1 MRAEGMD
8 EEFELMNRVN
18 YYRHRLDDIRVWYGQ
33 LPETMLAV
41 SSARMDLAPA
51 RGSGRRLPGG
61 DAMVMIGPWS
71 SDADEGDDT
80 PHPAQIVRE
89 WVERLAG
96 EAAGSWTANWRWLVD
111 AVPMILG
118 SQWASAWCSDIDAL
132 WHRLASLTGNAPV
145 VESDEVQ
152 RRLVDHADDL
162 PDDAMLTLA
171 QVEAAWP
178 GRGISGRIRSARS
191 KENARARRE
200 DRPPRHRLEPD
211 RRGRY
216 RLGDLRALYPDTLT
230 RSESLR
236 STAGSVT

>member
-1 MRAEGMD
+1 MD
-8 EEFELMNRVN
+8 DEFQQQNRVN
-18 YYRHRLDDIRVWYGQ
+18 HYRNRLDDIRVWYGE
-33 LPETMLAV
+33 LSDTMLSV

-61 DAMVMIGPWS
+61 DAMVMVGPWAP
-71 SDADEGDDT
+71 DADEGDDT

-96 EAAGSWTANWRWLVD
+96 ESMRSWAANWRWLFD
-111 AVPMILG
+111 AVPRILE
-118 SQWASAWCSDIDAL
+118 SQWASAWCSDVDAL
-132 WHRLASLTGNAPV
+132 WHRLASLTGHAPV
-145 VESDEVQ
+145 VEDEEVQ
-152 RRLVDHADDL
+152 RRLVDHAEEL

-171 QVEAAWP
+171 QVESAWP
-178 GRGISGRIRSARS
+178 GRNISGRVRTARS

-216 RLGDLRALYPDTLT
+216 RLGDLRAQYPDTLAN
-230 RSESLR
+230 RGSLPVVPG
-236 STAGSVT
+236 AVT